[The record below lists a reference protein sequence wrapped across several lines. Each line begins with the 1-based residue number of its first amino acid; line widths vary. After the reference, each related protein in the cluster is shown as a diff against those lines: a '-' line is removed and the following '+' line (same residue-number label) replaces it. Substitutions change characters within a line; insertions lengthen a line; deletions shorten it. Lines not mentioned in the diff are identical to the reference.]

1 MMKRREFISLLGGA
15 AAAWP
20 LAARAQQRALPV
32 IGYLNGQS
40 PNDYAA
46 FLAAFRQG
54 LNETGYVEHRNVGI
68 EYRWAEGQYG
78 RLPALAA
85 DLVRLQVSVIA
96 ATGSP
101 ASALAAKGATATIPI
116 VFITGAD
123 PVKLG
128 LVSSFNRPGGNS
140 TGVSF
145 LFNELAQKRLELLH
159 QLVPAATAIGFLV
172 NSTNPNSQS
181 ETSDVQA
188 VARVLGLRVYVED
201 ASSERDIDAAF
212 ASFVQQ
218 RVNAVFVGADA
229 FFVDRRDQLVAL
241 ATRHALPACYSTFEH
256 VALGGLISYGPSVT
270 DVYRQAGVYTGR
282 VLKGE
287 KPSELPIVQPTKFD
301 LAINLKTA
309 KALGLTVPLSLLT
322 RADEVIE

>member
-1 MMKRREFISLLGGA
+1 MTLLGGA

-20 LAARAQQRALPV
+20 MVARAQQPAMPV

-40 PNDYAA
+40 PAEYEG

-68 EYRWAEGQYG
+68 EYRWAEGQYD
-78 RLPALAA
+78 RLPAFAA

-96 ATGSP
+96 ATGAT
-101 ASALAAKGATATIPI
+101 ASALAAKAATATIPI
-116 VFITGAD
+116 VFSTGGD

-128 LVSSFNRPGGNS
+128 LVSSFNRPAGNV
-140 TGVSF
+140 TGVSS
-145 LFNELAQKRLELLH
+145 LGNELAQKRLELLH
-159 QLVPAATAIGFLV
+159 ELVPAATAIGFLV
-172 NSTNPNSQS
+172 NPTNPNSQS

-188 VARVLGLRVYVED
+188 AARVLGLRLHVEN

-218 RVNAVFVGADA
+218 RVNALFVAADA

-241 ATRHALPACYSTFEH
+241 AARHALPASYNSRDA
-256 VALGGLISYGPSVT
+256 VAAGGLMSYGTSQT
-270 DVYRQAGVYTGR
+270 DVYRQVGVYTGR
-282 VLKGE
+282 ILKGE
-287 KPSELPIVQPTKFD
+287 KPADLPVMQPTKFD
-301 LAINLKTA
+301 LVINLKTA
-309 KALGLTVPLSLLT
+309 KALGLTVPDKLLAI
-322 RADEVIE
+322 ADEVIE